1 MRKAISLT
9 AAAALALTCTALPVN
24 AEDAVKANV
33 PDAVYAQLL
42 DGYNKYTFD
51 QDSDGVVTQEELET
65 SYQLELDLTEV
76 DDLSFLKDLKDCR
89 TLELSNG
96 TLTDI
101 SAVKEMPSL
110 ANLQLTAL
118 PLEDLSSIS
127 GLSLESMDIEQMD
140 QISLEEKLDFV
151 TWPEA
156 KMDQGFSLMLE
167 PSPRGLFYDEGF
179 RLEIDD
185 TSVAEKTDRYSS
197 AESFELYANKPGTTA
212 YHIYS
217 GEDEV
222 VSGEITVS
230 PFEVRSE
237 PLDDTADT
245 SEVIP
250 CLWYGKSVAVLE
262 GGVLYGIKEHS
273 ALKYS
278 DNAADLV
285 YFYEK
290 NADGDYFYYDLLLEK
305 DGTLF
310 INNSKVEELTFDH
323 LTRNGAVSDANE
335 YYQFYDV
342 GGFATPVMICS
353 DYAGY
358 PYATD
363 RYYISTSGEI
373 VWYSVEYSA
382 SGNPQVST
390 VATGIK
396 SPISCEYDLFVD
408 KDGVLW
414 KCSGYRGFSK
424 TKVAEDCVECGYY
437 TLSDGGTT
445 YGYKLKDGTYHQVS
459 SGKEISVVETSVYV
473 NDKFIND
480 GFFYIHELSQKY
492 ATNQDA
498 LIRWFIGKDHV
509 LTIDFL
515 GQHFAIDGVD
525 KAIAG
530 TYDEKSDKSFVWFI
544 RSDGSIWSY
553 CIDDQ
558 TLKKHHSAG
567 TAPVRFD
574 VNGDSEFNVADAVAL
589 QKWLLNDGTE
599 LANSA
604 AADGDGDGRTSV
616 FDLILMK
623 QELTEQG

>member
-110 ANLQLTAL
+110 ANLRLTAL

-127 GLSLESMDIEQMD
+127 GLSLESMDIEQMV
-140 QISLEEKLDFV
+140 QISLEEKLDIV

-167 PSPRGLFYDEGF
+167 PSPRGLFYDEDF

-290 NADGDYFYYDLLLEK
+290 NAEGDYFYYDLLLEK

-382 SGNPQVST
+382 SGNPLVST

-445 YGYKLKDGTYHQVS
+445 YGYKLEDGTYHQVS

-480 GFFYIHELSQKY
+480 GLFYIHELSQKY
-492 ATNQDA
+492 TANQDA
-498 LIRWFIGKDHV
+498 LIRWFISKDHV

-515 GQHFAIDGVD
+515 GQHFAIDGAD

-574 VNGDSEFNVADAVAL
+574 VNGDSEFNIADAVAL

-599 LANSA
+599 LVNSA